1 MKKTNLRG
9 ALDLLKEIRDQ
20 RTGDAES
27 SAVKK
32 LDRAIRRIE
41 KADRNGEANKMT
53 PKEILLAINLAL
65 LTVDKFALFV
75 KNVVEF
81 LSR

>member
-20 RTGDAES
+20 RTGDVES

>member
-9 ALDLLKEIRDQ
+9 ALDLLKKIREQ
-20 RTGDAES
+20 RTGDVES
-27 SAVKK
+27 SAVKN
-32 LDRAIRRIE
+32 LDKAIRRIE
-41 KADRNGEANKMT
+41 KADRNGEAEKMSM
-53 PKEILLAINLAL
+53 KEILLTINLAL

-75 KNVVEF
+75 KNVVES

>member
-9 ALDLLKEIRDQ
+9 ALNLLKEIRAQ
-20 RTGDAES
+20 RTGDVES

-41 KADRNGEANKMT
+41 KADRNGESEKIQ
-53 PKEILLAINLAL
+53 PREILLAINLAL
-65 LTVDKFALFV
+65 LTVDKFASFV
-75 KNVVEF
+75 KNIVEF

>member
-1 MKKTNLRG
+1 MKKSTLRG
-9 ALDLLKEIRDQ
+9 ALDLLKEIRNQ

-32 LDRAIRRIE
+32 LDRAIRHIE
-41 KADRNGEANKMT
+41 KADRNGEADKMSA
-53 PKEILLAINLAL
+53 KEILLAINLAL
-65 LTVDKFALFV
+65 LTVDKITLFV